1 MKKTYRFLSFA
12 IVVGVVVQAGAIAW
26 GFFGLSD
33 WITND
38 NGVLNKQVL
47 ECTSGCESLFTAEI
61 AFMIHMFLVGLLLI
75 PLLSLALLVVSFFAH
90 VPGGVARA
98 AVILGLV
105 VLQVVVLPMLSR
117 EIDPAFGALHGINA
131 LLLLGVALEAG
142 RRVTSTGD
150 AAVPSRAHHSA
161 SA

>member
-1 MKKTYRFLSFA
+1 MKKTYRFLSYA
-12 IVVGVVVQAGAIAW
+12 IAVAVVVQAGAIAW
-26 GFFGLSD
+26 GFFGLTD
-33 WITND
+33 WVTND

-47 ECTSGCESLFTAEI
+47 ECTSDCESLFTAEI

-75 PLLSLALLVVSFFAH
+75 PLLALSLLVVSFFAH

-105 VLQVVVLPMLSR
+105 VLQVIVLPMLAR
-117 EIDPAFGALHGINA
+117 EIDPSIGALHGINA
-131 LLLLGVALEAG
+131 LLLLGAAIEAG
-142 RRVTSTGD
+142 RRVTLVGD
-150 AAVPSRAHHSA
+150 AAVPSRTHHAA

>member
-1 MKKTYRFLSFA
+1 MKKTYRFLSYA
-12 IVVGVVVQAGAIAW
+12 IAVAVVVQAGAIAW
-26 GFFGLSD
+26 GFFGLTD
-33 WITND
+33 WVTND

-98 AVILGLV
+98 T
-105 VLQVVVLPMLSR
+105 R
-117 EIDPAFGALHGINA
+117 
-131 LLLLGVALEAG
+131 
-142 RRVTSTGD
+142 
-150 AAVPSRAHHSA
+150 
-161 SA
+161 